1 MKYRLICFSVLL
13 LTGCCVNAQNSVY
26 LSQGRIEFERK
37 VHTHALLDENEP
49 WMESMKKALPK
60 FRISYHNLLFR
71 DQITL
76 FSPGK
81 PNPDNTGREM
91 EMPGEENRVYSQL
104 DKEECTSQKKIFG
117 EIYLVK
123 DSTRPVRWKITD
135 ETRNIAGFECRRAN
149 ALIMDSVYVVAYYTD
164 AIITPGGPES
174 LHGLP
179 GMILGLAIPHEHVTW
194 FATKVYAE
202 EINDGQLKAPAK
214 GKLYSNKT
222 LQETLLPTLKRWGS
236 YGTRLIVTSML

>member
-1 MKYRLICFSVLL
+1 
-13 LTGCCVNAQNSVY
+13 VNAQNSVY

-37 VHTHALLDENEP
+37 VHTHALMDENES
-49 WMESMKKALPK
+49 WAESMKKVLPK
-60 FRISYHNLLFR
+60 FRTTYHTLFFH

-76 FSPGK
+76 FTPGK
-81 PNPDNTGREM
+81 PNPDNVSREM
-91 EMPGEENRVYSQL
+91 EMPGEENMVFSQL

-222 LQETLLPTLKRWGS
+222 LQEILSSTLKRWGS
-236 YGTRLIVTSML
+236 YGNRLIVTSML